1 MFWLWNVCEQMVMH
15 VRDKSVSSCSLVLYI
30 LACIWDSSTDLIF
43 FIVLRS
49 KLPRSRHQKCT
60 DLKRAAV
67 CWIPKRGM
75 FLNLDYYS
83 VSFESMLIMK
93 WVYRR
98 ISVLSNFSVLN
109 GCPWTHCVSQF
120 CCSNITT
127 SISIP
132 DNFSVTV
139 HLSFKR
145 KVNMVG

>member
-1 MFWLWNVCEQMVMH
+1 MYVNRWWCMWETSQSVVVHSYCIFWHASGTAQQ
-15 VRDKSVSSCSLVLYI
+15 I
-30 LACIWDSSTDLIF
+30 LSF

-98 ISVLSNFSVLN
+98 ISLLSNFSVLN